1 MEFVTIFLTGGS
13 FRTLAIL
20 ELDLDRLGGV
30 VLERPDL
37 PGGGLLEHPLVIVPP
52 KMLLLH
58 LHLAHDVRVV
68 NTLPG
73 SNQK

>member
-1 MEFVTIFLTGGS
+1 MAIVTIFLTGGS

-37 PGGGLLEHPLVIVPP
+37 PGGGRLEHPLIIVPP

-68 NTLPG
+68 NALPG